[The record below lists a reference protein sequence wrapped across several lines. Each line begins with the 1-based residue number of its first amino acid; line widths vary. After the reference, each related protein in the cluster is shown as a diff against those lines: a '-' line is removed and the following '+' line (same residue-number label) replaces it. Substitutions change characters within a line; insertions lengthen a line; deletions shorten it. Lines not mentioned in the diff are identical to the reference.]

1 MSSQFVVPQ
10 PSWRQDGKTMA
21 VVGLAHGTSH
31 FFHLLLPSLFLFLT
45 KDFGF
50 GYSQLGFLVTVFF
63 VVSALGQMAAGF
75 VVDRFGARPVL
86 SGALVC
92 FMLSAWLAASAH
104 SYTGFVVSAVLA
116 GLGNAPL
123 HPADFSI
130 LNKRISAERLGYAFS
145 VHAISG
151 NIGWACAPVFLTG
164 LSVATG
170 SWRWA
175 VFLAGLVAV
184 LVLGV
189 LCFFWQALDDGHT
202 PSHHL
207 DLTPSKSHET
217 ACRPAHTFAFLKL
230 PAIWL
235 CFSFFFWV
243 TCAFCAVQSFAG
255 PSLEKLY
262 GLPLSATSLVVT
274 AYMLCGAVGIAW
286 GGFWITRP
294 AASLERVIAWSLV
307 ASAALMFVAGSGV
320 VPGWVAML
328 LTVLAGVGTG
338 VSVPSRD
345 MLIKKMVLP
354 GATGRVYGTVYSGL
368 DLGFALA
375 APVWGWLLDA
385 GMPSAIFFGAAG
397 VLMLGVVSAWWA
409 GRHSL
414 VPIKNGPKPVSI

>member
-1 MSSQFVVPQ
+1 VSSKLSMQQ
-10 PSWRQDGKTMA
+10 PSLLQDGQTMA

-31 FFHLLLPSLFLFLT
+31 FFHLLLPPLFPLLIH
-45 KDFGF
+45 DFGF
-50 GYSQLGFLVTVFF
+50 SYSQLGFLVTVFF
-63 VVSALGQMAAGF
+63 MVSGLGQMTAGF
-75 VVDRFGARPVL
+75 IVDRFGARPVL

-92 FMLSAWLAASAH
+92 FMASAWLAAGAQ
-104 SYTGFVVSAVLA
+104 SYAGFMVSVVFA

-130 LNKRISAERLGYAFS
+130 LNKRVSPPRLGYAFS

-175 VFLAGLVAV
+175 VFSAGLVAA

-189 LCFFWQALDDGHT
+189 LWIFWKDLDDGHSRLHHQGLN
-202 PSHHL
+202 PSALHA
-207 DLTPSKSHET
+207 ET
-217 ACRPAHTFAFLKL
+217 LRQVHPFAFLKF
-230 PAIWL
+230 PSIWL

-243 TCAFCAVQSFAG
+243 TCALCAVQSFAG
-255 PSLEKLY
+255 PSLERLY
-262 GLPLSATSLVVT
+262 GLPLSVTSLVVT
-274 AYMLCGAVGIAW
+274 AYMLCGAAGMVW

-307 ASAALMFVAGSGV
+307 ASALLMFVAGLGLL
-320 VPGWVAML
+320 PGWVAVL
-328 LTVLAGVGTG
+328 LVVLAGVGTG
-338 VSVPSRD
+338 ISVPSRD

-375 APVWGWLLDA
+375 APVWGRLLDA
-385 GMPSAIFFGAAG
+385 GMPSAIFFSAAAALL
-397 VLMLGVVSAWWA
+397 VAVVSAWSI
-409 GRHSL
+409 GRIYVLDPS
-414 VPIKNGPKPVSI
+414 S